1 MESVSTNSSVVQIQT
16 VAKGPRDIERIS
28 QSLPPARTNLSEFR
42 RALIRKMHLYNMS
55 WAEVTQ
61 LMSQIL
67 TESGFNSFESAVTS
81 ELQHA
86 SKDELRE
93 GVLRALKDTMGPK
106 IDWSKISNCVQIKEE
121 TESDYPERFC

>member
-1 MESVSTNSSVVQIQT
+1 MYIQSRCVGARKRTQGIEEMESVSTNSSVVQIQT

-81 ELQHA
+81 KLQHA
-86 SKDELRE
+86 SEDELRE
-93 GVLRALKDTMGPK
+93 GVLRVLKN
-106 IDWSKISNCVQIKEE
+106 IV
-121 TESDYPERFC
+121 